1 MQIFSIDTQW
11 HLVHPWHQNPLKT
24 CDEGGTQKLIS
35 VVLAWSLGRCTD
47 GFCPAAAAA
56 GCRMKRSEV
65 QGRLT
70 AEVGESALLRWGEL
84 WRKQSRNGDII
95 KSRASEY
102 PHLWVVQAALAP
114 CPGLT
119 STFNSPPK
127 VPCSTKRASCLK
139 TSSHTGRG
147 RAAGGGGSLC

>member
-11 HLVHPWHQNPLKT
+11 HLVHPWHQDPLKT

-56 GCRMKRSEV
+56 GYRMKRSEV

-70 AEVGESALLRWGEL
+70 AEVRESALLRWGEHDL
-84 WRKQSRNGDII
+84 
-95 KSRASEY
+95 
-102 PHLWVVQAALAP
+102 
-114 CPGLT
+114 
-119 STFNSPPK
+119 
-127 VPCSTKRASCLK
+127 VPMGVSFLQE
-139 TSSHTGRG
+139 
-147 RAAGGGGSLC
+147 GSLGSRHLLVLLLLPLAELHRVLWGVAG